1 MVALVLGAAVAGLL
15 GSPHCIGMCGP
26 FAAACGGSVRRFSAW
41 HLGRIATY
49 GLLGAFAGAA
59 GSAVFL
65 GPSWIGTGLSIML
78 IVGFSLVLAGL
89 LPEPRVESPRLQR
102 WATSALRD
110 DSVWGRFG
118 LGLANGLLPC
128 GLVYAALGLSVASG
142 SALGGAAVMF
152 ALGLGTSPALAVVGI
167 GLRKRVGQSLAAR
180 RTMAAL
186 VLVAGLASV
195 WMRTQNVHGDHNSTP
210 ADGHQAE
217 PAHVHDAGGPAPD
230 L

>member
-1 MVALVLGAAVAGLL
+1 MIALVLGAAVAGLV

-41 HLGRIATY
+41 HAGRIATY
-49 GLLGAFAGAA
+49 AILGAIAGAA

-65 GPSWIGTGLSIML
+65 GPSWLGTGLSIVL

-128 GLVYAALGLSVASG
+128 GLVYAALGLAVAAG
-142 SALGGAAVMF
+142 SALGGATVML
-152 ALGLGTSPALAVVGI
+152 ALGLGTTPALAFVGI
-167 GLRKRVGQSLAAR
+167 GIRKRVGQSLATR
-180 RTMAAL
+180 RTMALL

-195 WMRTQNVHGDHNSTP
+195 WMRTQGVHMHHEATTEASAPTAAQGAP
-210 ADGHQAE
+210 
-217 PAHVHDAGGPAPD
+217 DAGHNH
-230 L
+230 